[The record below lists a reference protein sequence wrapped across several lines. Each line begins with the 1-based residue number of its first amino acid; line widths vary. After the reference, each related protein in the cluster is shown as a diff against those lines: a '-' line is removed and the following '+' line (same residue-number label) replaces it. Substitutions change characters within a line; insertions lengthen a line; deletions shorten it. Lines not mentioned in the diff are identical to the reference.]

1 MKHKISLIFILL
13 LSITSVSAQGVGIG
27 ISTYYI
33 NITGSILDYYT
44 TNIRLTN
51 PSPYEIQAKVYF
63 DCRDCTTDVKI
74 FGAKIGEKTIDYR
87 SFFTLDKDD
96 VKIAPF
102 VNGNDGPAIKLTFS
116 PKFILKNYLRIY
128 TPDFINFFIK
138 IVNKNYKNSFV
149 IPYYSLFIGEKSFK
163 GLIVADVYASS
174 FGYMG
179 VTPSVGSTIEIHAT
193 GMPVLSFVFLL
204 ALLALLAYFSYTK
217 IKSHKKDKH
226 KK

>member
-1 MKHKISLIFILL
+1 
-13 LSITSVSAQGVGIG
+13 
-27 ISTYYI
+27 
-33 NITGSILDYYT
+33 YYT
-44 TNIRLTN
+44 ANIRLTN

-63 DCRDCTTDVKI
+63 DCKDCTTDVKI

-87 SFFTLDKDD
+87 SFFTLEKDD

-102 VNGNDGPAIKLTFS
+102 VTGNDGPAIKLTFS

-149 IPYYSLFIGEKSFK
+149 IPYYSLFIGEKSFR

-204 ALLALLAYFSYTK
+204 VLLVLLVYFSYTK
-217 IKSHKKDKH
+217 IKSYKKDKH